1 MAKLSG
7 LEEGGDERQPAQH
20 TTLQRLGMLAKFM
33 LPLLITNMVPEVAE
47 QASRIKLLTNSLNL
61 SRK

>member
-7 LEEGGDERQPAQH
+7 LEV
-20 TTLQRLGMLAKFM
+20 QRLGMLAKFM

-47 QASRIKLLTNSLNL
+47 QASRI
-61 SRK
+61 